1 MTVVSYIF
9 SDLNVRDEF
18 VTDSKAVMI
27 YDSTDIVQSV
37 WRLLT
42 TEEGEIPNF
51 RNYGLDVK
59 RYCQYP
65 LTEETIEEIYRYVK
79 GKIAT
84 YEARVNVVKAKV
96 DVDFDSGLIFY
107 NFTLEIKATGETI
120 TIPTWNVQVA
130 TSQFY
135 L

>member
-27 YDSTDIVQSV
+27 YDSTDIIQSI

-79 GKIAT
+79 GKIDT

-96 DVDFDSGLIFY
+96 DVDFENGLIFY
-107 NFTLEIKATGETI
+107 NFVLEIKATGETI

-130 TSQFY
+130 TS
-135 L
+135 

>member
-27 YDSTDIVQSV
+27 YDSTDIIQSV

-79 GKIAT
+79 GKIDT

-130 TSQFY
+130 TS
-135 L
+135 

>member
-27 YDSTDIVQSV
+27 YDSTDIIQSV

-79 GKIAT
+79 GKIDT

-107 NFTLEIKATGETI
+107 NFILEIKATGETI

-130 TSQFY
+130 TS
-135 L
+135 

>member
-1 MTVVSYIF
+1 MATTSYIF

-18 VTDSKAVMI
+18 VTDSDSIMI

-51 RNYGLDVK
+51 RNYGLSIK

-65 LTEETIEEIYRYVK
+65 LTADTVQDMYDYVK
-79 GKIAT
+79 GKIET
-84 YEARVNVVKAKV
+84 YETRVDVVRADA
-96 DVDFDSGLIFY
+96 DVDFEREVVIFVFY
-107 NFTLEIKATGETI
+107 LRIKATGEVVK
-120 TIPTWNVQVA
+120 IPTWEVQVT
-130 TSQFY
+130 TS
-135 L
+135 

>member
-27 YDSTDIVQSV
+27 YDSTDIIQSV

-79 GKIAT
+79 GKIDT
-84 YEARVNVVKAKV
+84 YEVRVNVVKAKV

-107 NFTLEIKATGETI
+107 NFILEIKATGETI

-130 TSQFY
+130 TS
-135 L
+135 

>member
-27 YDSTDIVQSV
+27 YDSTDIVQSI

-79 GKIAT
+79 GKIDT

-107 NFTLEIKATGETI
+107 NFILEIKATGETI

-130 TSQFY
+130 TS
-135 L
+135 

>member
-130 TSQFY
+130 TS
-135 L
+135 

>member
-27 YDSTDIVQSV
+27 YDSTDIIQSV

-79 GKIAT
+79 GKINT

-107 NFTLEIKATGETI
+107 NFILEIKATGETI

-130 TSQFY
+130 TS
-135 L
+135 

>member
-79 GKIAT
+79 GKIDT

-107 NFTLEIKATGETI
+107 NFILEIKATGETI

-130 TSQFY
+130 TS
-135 L
+135 

>member
-27 YDSTDIVQSV
+27 YDSTDIIQSV

-130 TSQFY
+130 TS
-135 L
+135 

>member
-51 RNYGLDVK
+51 RDYGLGIK
-59 RYCQYP
+59 QFLQYP
-65 LTEETIEEIYRYVK
+65 LTEDTINLIYNYVK
-79 GKIAT
+79 GKIER
-84 YEARVNVVKAKV
+84 YEGRV
-96 DVDFDSGLIFY
+96 DVIRADVRIDFENEIVSYSYVLR
-107 NFTLEIKATGETI
+107 IKATGELVK
-120 TIPTWNVQVA
+120 IPTWNVQVG
-130 TSQFY
+130 TS
-135 L
+135 

>member
-27 YDSTDIVQSV
+27 YDSTDIIQSV

-79 GKIAT
+79 GKIDT

-96 DVDFDSGLIFY
+96 DVDFDSVLIFY
-107 NFTLEIKATGETI
+107 NFILEIKATGETI

-130 TSQFY
+130 TS
-135 L
+135 

>member
-1 MTVVSYIF
+1 MAVVSYIF

-27 YDSTDIVQSV
+27 YDSTDIVQSI

-79 GKIAT
+79 GKIDT
-84 YEARVNVVKAKV
+84 YEARVNLVKAKV

-107 NFTLEIKATGETI
+107 NFILEIKATGETI

-130 TSQFY
+130 TS
-135 L
+135 

>member
-27 YDSTDIVQSV
+27 YDSTDIIQSV

-65 LTEETIEEIYRYVK
+65 LQKKLLKKYI
-79 GKIAT
+79 
-84 YEARVNVVKAKV
+84 
-96 DVDFDSGLIFY
+96 DM
-107 NFTLEIKATGETI
+107 
-120 TIPTWNVQVA
+120 
-130 TSQFY
+130 
-135 L
+135 

>member
-1 MTVVSYIF
+1 MTVISYIF

-27 YDSTDIVQSV
+27 YDSTDIIQSV

-79 GKIAT
+79 GKIDT

-107 NFTLEIKATGETI
+107 NFILEIKATGETI

-130 TSQFY
+130 TS
-135 L
+135 

>member
-27 YDSTDIVQSV
+27 YDSTDIIQSI

-79 GKIAT
+79 GKIDT

-107 NFTLEIKATGETI
+107 NFILEIKATGETI

-130 TSQFY
+130 TS
-135 L
+135 